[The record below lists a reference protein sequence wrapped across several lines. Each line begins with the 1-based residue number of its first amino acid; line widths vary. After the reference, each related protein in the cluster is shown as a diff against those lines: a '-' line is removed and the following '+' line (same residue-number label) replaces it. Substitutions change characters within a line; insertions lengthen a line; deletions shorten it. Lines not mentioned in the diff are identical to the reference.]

1 MSELINNREHRQ
13 ELLKEMITQLHGGMS
28 VEEVKERYGHVI
40 EGVSTEEISQ
50 MEQNL
55 IAEGMPVEAIQR
67 LCDVHASVFK
77 GSIAQIHPSKKPEE
91 MSGHPVEVMTR
102 ENREIQKLIES
113 MIVPHLESLEAGD
126 LRDVLELL
134 REDFRDLWE
143 IDKHYARKENLLFPY
158 MEKYGVT
165 APPKVMWGV
174 DDEIR
179 ALIRDVMKR
188 LDEGGGDPEDL
199 AEKIRETVDRVNEMI
214 YKEEN
219 ILFPLVLDLLTQ
231 DEWIDIERSGD
242 EFGYALIELTQRWK
256 PEKDVEEADWS
267 KDFPDEDNLR
277 FSSGLL
283 NPGEVEGIFRALPM
297 DITFVNKDGLV
308 KYFSEDADRIFPRA
322 RTIIGRTVANCH
334 PPHSVHIVEQ
344 IVEDLSS
351 GKKDHEDFWIR
362 MGERFVVIRYFAI
375 RDEDGTFLGILE
387 ATQDAAPLRAL
398 RGEKRLLEDE

>member
-13 ELLKEMITQLHGGMS
+13 ELLKEMITKLHGGMS

-55 IAEGMPVEAIQR
+55 IAEGMPVEEIQR
-67 LCDVHASVFK
+67 LCDVHASIFK
-77 GSIAQIHPSKKPEE
+77 GSIEEIHSSKKPEE
-91 MSGHPVEVMTR
+91 MSGHPVEVMSR
-102 ENREIQKLIES
+102 ENREIEKLIEA
-113 MIVPHLESLEAGD
+113 MIVPHLESLEGGD

-134 REDFRDLWE
+134 KEDFKDLWE

-179 ALIRDVMKR
+179 DLIRDVMKR
-188 LDEGGGDPEDL
+188 LDEGGGDPVDL
-199 AEKIRETVDRVNEMI
+199 AEKIRETVNRVNEMI

-242 EFGYALIELTQRWK
+242 EFGYTLIELTQRWK
-256 PEKDVEEADWS
+256 PDKEIEEADWS
-267 KDFPDEDNLR
+267 ADFPDEDNLT

-283 NPGEVEGIFRALPM
+283 TPREVEGIFRALPM
-297 DITFVNKDGLV
+297 DVTFVNKDGLV
-308 KYFSEDADRIFPRA
+308 KYFSEDADRIFPRP

-334 PPHSVHIVEQ
+334 PPHSVHIVEK

-362 MGERFVVIRYFAI
+362 MGERFVVIRSFAV
-375 RDEDGTFLGILE
+375 RDEQGEFLGILE

-398 RGEKRLLEDE
+398 RDEKRLLDE